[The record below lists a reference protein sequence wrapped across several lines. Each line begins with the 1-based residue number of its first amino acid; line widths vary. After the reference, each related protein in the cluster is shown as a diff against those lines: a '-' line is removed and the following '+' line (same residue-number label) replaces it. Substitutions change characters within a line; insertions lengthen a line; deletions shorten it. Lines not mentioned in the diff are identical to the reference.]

1 MEKCGNFCFS
11 NCYFVI
17 CSYYERRSISH
28 SIFETVKTIWEDS
41 FFYTYFTEE
50 KDIGFQKREFE
61 YLPDGY
67 YLIEEISDGNINT
80 TIYSNESGEQIIIDQ
95 HLVSDNRQITMDLEY
110 SEEKEVEVKGLPLL
124 IYRYEDGFV
133 SAYYEYQESVFILSA
148 DKISDD
154 EIIKIIEGIN

>member
-1 MEKCGNFCFS
+1 M
-11 NCYFVI
+11 
-17 CSYYERRSISH
+17 
-28 SIFETVKTIWEDS
+28 
-41 FFYTYFTEE
+41 
-50 KDIGFQKREFE
+50 
-61 YLPDGY
+61 PDGY

-133 SAYYEYQESVFILSA
+133 SAC
-148 DKISDD
+148 
-154 EIIKIIEGIN
+154 

>member
-1 MEKCGNFCFS
+1 MC
-11 NCYFVI
+11 
-17 CSYYERRSISH
+17 
-28 SIFETVKTIWEDS
+28 ETVKTIWEDS

-124 IYRYEDGFV
+124 IYIYEDGFV

>member
-1 MEKCGNFCFS
+1 M
-11 NCYFVI
+11 
-17 CSYYERRSISH
+17 
-28 SIFETVKTIWEDS
+28 
-41 FFYTYFTEE
+41 
-50 KDIGFQKREFE
+50 
-61 YLPDGY
+61 PDGY

-133 SAYYEYQESVFILSA
+133 GAYYEYQESVFILSA
-148 DKISDD
+148 DTLSLIH
-154 EIIKIIEGIN
+154 IFVLIQ

>member
-1 MEKCGNFCFS
+1 MKQLKQFGK
-11 NCYFVI
+11 I
-17 CSYYERRSISH
+17 R
-28 SIFETVKTIWEDS
+28 
-41 FFYTYFTEE
+41 FFTSYFTEE
-50 KDIGFQKREFE
+50 KEHWIFRKEEFG

-124 IYRYEDGFV
+124 IYIYEDGFV
-133 SAYYEYQESVFILSA
+133 SAHIMNTKNQCSFCQQIRFPMMKL
-148 DKISDD
+148 
-154 EIIKIIEGIN
+154 